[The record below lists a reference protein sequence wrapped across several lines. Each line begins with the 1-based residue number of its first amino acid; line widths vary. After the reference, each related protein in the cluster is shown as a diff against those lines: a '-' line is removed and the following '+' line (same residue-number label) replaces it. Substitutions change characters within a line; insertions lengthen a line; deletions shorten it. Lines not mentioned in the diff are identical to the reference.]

1 MRKNNDLGTGMLPP
15 QELELEEAVIGAI
28 LLSKDA
34 FYDVEPILK
43 PVMFY
48 KDANSIIFDAICI
61 LAKRN
66 DPIDIATVVMELRKM
81 GKLDEV
87 GGAYGVTK
95 MTNRIAS
102 TINVVYH
109 SLAVKQAYVRRQI
122 IESCSD
128 LINKCYDP
136 MVEFQDCLSKA
147 DSINSITTENVSGNK
162 TQTSAELFEKAIAHN
177 DVIINSAN
185 KLSGITSGFRS
196 IDKFTGGFQK
206 GELTILA
213 ARPGMGKTSFAL
225 ELFANPIFQGA
236 KGLFFSLEMQNQKLF
251 ARMLSQTTGIVL
263 NDIIR
268 DGMQHY
274 QILQL
279 LEKKSLFYNSNM
291 FFDDTSG
298 LRLDD
303 LKSKARKI
311 KRKHGLD
318 ILVID
323 YLQLI
328 NNKQKGMV
336 REQEI
341 SEISRELKGLAKE
354 LDVPVIALSQLGRD
368 VEKRGGD
375 KVPVLS
381 DLRESGAIEQDADI
395 VMFLHRPEYYEIKQ
409 DENGESTDGLA
420 YLIFAKNRN
429 GGLGKV
435 KLHFAKT
442 LTKFSDLN
450 EGKDE
455 TSSNNAFTPAPF

>member
-1 MRKNNDLGTGMLPP
+1 MKKQDHSDMGKLPP
-15 QELELEEAVIGAI
+15 QEIELEESVLGAI
-28 LLSKDA
+28 LISKDV

-43 PVMFY
+43 PAMFY
-48 KDANSIIFDAICI
+48 KDKNSMIYDAMCI
-61 LAKRN
+61 LSKKN
-66 DPIDIATVVMELRKM
+66 EPIDILTVTMELKKI
-81 GKLDEV
+81 GKLEEV
-87 GGAYGVTK
+87 GGAYGVTS
-95 MTNRIAS
+95 MTNRVAT
-102 TINVVYH
+102 TINTVYH
-109 SLAVKQAYVRRQI
+109 ALAVKQAYVRREI
-122 IESCSD
+122 INACSD
-128 LINKCYDP
+128 LINRCYDP
-136 MVEFQDCLSKA
+136 MVEFQDCLSKV
-147 DSINSITTENVSGNK
+147 DSMNAITTENVSGNRV
-162 TQTSAELFEKAIAHN
+162 QTSAELFEKAIAHN

-185 KLSGITSGFRS
+185 KLSGITSGFKS

-225 ELFANPIFQGA
+225 ELFANPIFEGA
-236 KGLFFSLEMQNQKLF
+236 KGLFFSLEMQNTKLF

-279 LEKKSLFYNSNM
+279 LEKKNLFNNSNM

-354 LDVPVIALSQLGRD
+354 LDIPVIALSQLGRD
-368 VEKRGGD
+368 VEKRGGE
-375 KVPVLS
+375 KIPVLS

-395 VMFLHRPEYYEIKQ
+395 VMFLHRPEYYDIKQ

-442 LTKFSDLN
+442 LTKFSDSN
-450 EGKDE
+450 ESKDD
-455 TSSNNAFTPAPF
+455 TPAQNTFTHAPF